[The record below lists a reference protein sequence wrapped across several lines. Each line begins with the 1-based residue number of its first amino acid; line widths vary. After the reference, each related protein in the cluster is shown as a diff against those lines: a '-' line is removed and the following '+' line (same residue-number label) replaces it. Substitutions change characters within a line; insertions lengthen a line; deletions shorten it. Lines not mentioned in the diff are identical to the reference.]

1 MSKLSRNRLDETTTC
16 HSHSKLEQVKD
27 GRVTNRSPSI
37 SRHTLKHRTLTA
49 LTTPLPNVYNLPSPA
64 RHRSRSSLEMRCNTR
79 HGLPTKPS
87 ALQHPQTPN
96 IEYRQLVSRAV
107 TQRLHSPAP
116 SHDLDEFEVEERIV
130 AKAKAHQRLRRLGV
144 TWGNSAVTLH
154 CINPL
159 LINWQIAL

>member
-1 MSKLSRNRLDETTTC
+1 MSKLSRNRLDDYRSFTFEARTSQRWQ
-16 HSHSKLEQVKD
+16 SHKPQSF
-27 GRVTNRSPSI
+27 
-37 SRHTLKHRTLTA
+37 HFKHRTLTA